1 MAEGARL
8 ESVFRVKPNEG
19 SNPSLSASL
28 YTEAP
33 LFGAFCVYDL
43 DTFLTAVTEL
53 CHITRK
59 KADMT
64 DEKQDNIT
72 PLSIQKLIKLF
83 FSDPKRIF

>member
-1 MAEGARL
+1 
-8 ESVFRVKPNEG
+8 
-19 SNPSLSASL
+19 
-28 YTEAP
+28 
-33 LFGAFCVYDL
+33 L